1 MQQPPAEGLLASG
14 RPRAS
19 SGAAPSGGP
28 PAAALVAGEASPL
41 LPEDAKAVSAGI
53 RGLWKQLGWQFLVFL
68 MCSQH
73 VTKGLVNDMVR
84 AAQRYVFREYAVP
97 APRMAMF
104 DGVIALPWALKPILG
119 VLADTCPI
127 GGYSKMPYIMLA
139 SLMGMY
145 SMFTLG
151 QMRHELSV
159 AGVVALLFI
168 CSLYAS
174 TVDLLSEAVLAR
186 ELRARPE
193 SGPSLVSFVWGGVDV
208 MGMVAAG
215 AAGLLLLY
223 CTPWAMF
230 TVAAI
235 PASFVMGPALLNWM
249 REPCLSREAE
259 CAQRAAVWAQREAVV
274 LAFIML
280 ASTLLL
286 SLTGMW
292 LTVRQNG
299 LVTLGVL
306 VLIVS
311 SFSLMLNPVIAKVNA
326 FGLLQAAMQL
336 SLSSASFYFML
347 DDEKEYPDGPHF
359 SVTFYSM
366 VLPVCGNAFS
376 VLGIWLYNR
385 FPHTWNKKHCVQKT
399 N

>member
-168 CSLYAS
+168 SLRD
-174 TVDLLSEAVLAR
+174 TQHR
-186 ELRARPE
+186 TKP
-193 SGPSLVSFVWGGVDV
+193 
-208 MGMVAAG
+208 
-215 AAGLLLLY
+215 
-223 CTPWAMF
+223 
-230 TVAAI
+230 
-235 PASFVMGPALLNWM
+235 
-249 REPCLSREAE
+249 
-259 CAQRAAVWAQREAVV
+259 
-274 LAFIML
+274 
-280 ASTLLL
+280 
-286 SLTGMW
+286 
-292 LTVRQNG
+292 
-299 LVTLGVL
+299 LG
-306 VLIVS
+306 
-311 SFSLMLNPVIAKVNA
+311 
-326 FGLLQAAMQL
+326 
-336 SLSSASFYFML
+336 
-347 DDEKEYPDGPHF
+347 
-359 SVTFYSM
+359 
-366 VLPVCGNAFS
+366 
-376 VLGIWLYNR
+376 
-385 FPHTWNKKHCVQKT
+385 
-399 N
+399 